1 LEAATRVLFEPVD
14 RLSLDFSQ
22 PAGEAAL
29 VSPNSVSWRVFKNPL
44 SLFIG
49 GVTAVIMELAE
60 PRVRT
65 GVWEHTSF
73 RVDPIRRL
81 RRTGFAA
88 MVTIYGAR
96 STAEAMIARPRGDP
110 ARLFGHGRAGLTCR
124 AAAAEAVDALAGARV
139 RHSASSLTTRQS
151 IGSGPGNG
159 DTWR

>member
-1 LEAATRVLFEPVD
+1 
-14 RLSLDFSQ
+14 
-22 PAGEAAL
+22 
-29 VSPNSVSWRVFKNPL
+29 SPNSVSWRVFKNPL

-81 RRTGFAA
+81 RRRGFAA

-96 STAEAMIARPRGDP
+96 STAEAMIARVRRMHDMVAGTTPSGEPYCANDP
-110 ARLFGHGRAGLTCR
+110 EPEYGGIRFSSGLPCLCATALSVGAGLLLC
-124 AAAAEAVDALAGARV
+124 
-139 RHSASSLTTRQS
+139 
-151 IGSGPGNG
+151 
-159 DTWR
+159 